1 MTEKITRE
9 AKHPVMIFLQGENYK
24 KLKDLIEKRRIS
36 RFINEIVEER
46 LQKDEQ
52 RHKEQLKQRLIKDYQ
67 SQAKNKKLQAESSS
81 WEKSQFTDLGNE

>member
-1 MTEKITRE
+1 MNERTTKE
-9 AKHPVMIFLQGENYK
+9 AKHPVMIFLQGENYN

-52 RHKEQLKQRLIKDYQ
+52 RHKEQLRQRLIKDYQ
-67 SQAKNKKLQAESSS
+67 TQAKNKKSQEESSS
-81 WEKSQFTDLGNE
+81 

>member
-1 MTEKITRE
+1 MTEQT
-9 AKHPVMIFLQGENYK
+9 AKETKHQVMIFLQGENYN
-24 KLKDLIEKRRIS
+24 KLKDLIEKRKIS

-52 RHKEQLKQRLIKDYQ
+52 RHKEALRQRLIKGYQ
-67 SQAKNKKLQAESSS
+67 AQAKNKNLQKESAS

>member
-1 MTEKITRE
+1 MTERINKE
-9 AKHPVMIFLQGENYK
+9 AKHPVMIFLQGENYN
-24 KLKDLIEKRRIS
+24 KLKDLIEKRKIS

-52 RHKEQLKQRLIKDYQ
+52 RHKEQLRQRLVKDYQ
-67 SQAKNKKLQAESSS
+67 SQAKSKNFQKESLS